1 MGASIVGGEGN
12 LASYPGRSL
21 KKKINGRDTRLRVT
35 RNAAFLDMYN
45 VQKYNIELYLNA
57 RLFICLYIVLLCTC
71 LGVLCLLVYARVLPM
86 LVNYLLLSCVPAPNL
101 QSKCRAHT

>member
-1 MGASIVGGEGN
+1 MGASIVDGEGN

-21 KKKINGRDTRLRVT
+21 KKKINGQDTRLRVT

-57 RLFICLYIVLLCTC
+57 RLFICLYSSSLYLPWSALFVGICKSIT
-71 LGVLCLLVYARVLPM
+71 YAG
-86 LVNYLLLSCVPAPNL
+86 
-101 QSKCRAHT
+101 